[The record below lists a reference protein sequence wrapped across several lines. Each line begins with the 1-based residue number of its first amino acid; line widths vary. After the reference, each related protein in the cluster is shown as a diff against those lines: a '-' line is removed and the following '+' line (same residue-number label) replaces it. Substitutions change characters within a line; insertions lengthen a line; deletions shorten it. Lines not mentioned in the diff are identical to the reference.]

1 MTRQFAGKVEPSPA
15 LAARNRNHHLEG
27 GYTLVAAVVLVAVTS
42 VLVAMALPSWSH
54 AIQREKEE
62 ELIFRGLQYAEA
74 IRVFQSRFGRYPV
87 RLEEL
92 ISVNP
97 RCIRQLW
104 TDPMSD
110 SGEWGLIYA
119 QGTGGRQ
126 RPGQRAGGVT
136 PDRQQGGPV
145 AGGSGPSQL
154 GGSQGGRRSAR
165 AVAPILGV
173 HSTSSEK
180 AIKQFSG
187 GASHSDWLFTAELF
201 PTVQPMPGSLNIP
214 RSNASLIG
222 RPFPPDLG
230 PEEGEAP
237 KSLGQGSSPTREIRR
252 DRRDRSGG

>member
-1 MTRQFAGKVEPSPA
+1 MTRPSTGSVEPSPA
-15 LAARNRNHHLEG
+15 PATRDRDHHLAN

-42 VLVAMALPSWSH
+42 ILVAMALPSWSH

-74 IRVFQSRFGRYPV
+74 IRVFQTRFGRYPV

-104 TDPMSD
+104 TDPMTD

-119 QGTGGRQ
+119 QGNVGGQ
-126 RPGQRAGGVT
+126 QPGQRAGGVA
-136 PDRQQGGPV
+136 PERQQAGPV

-154 GGSQGGRRSAR
+154 GGSEGGRRSAR

-173 HSTSSEK
+173 HSTSNEE

-187 GASHSDWLFTAELF
+187 GAVHSDWLFTADLF

-214 RSNASLIG
+214 RSNAAFIG

-237 KSLGQGSSPTREIRR
+237 DSLGEGSAPSREVRR
-252 DRRDRSGG
+252 SRRNRSGG

>member
-1 MTRQFAGKVEPSPA
+1 
-15 LAARNRNHHLEG
+15 
-27 GYTLVAAVVLVAVTS
+27 VAS

-74 IRVFQSRFGRYPV
+74 IRVFQARFGRYPV

-104 TDPMSD
+104 TDPMTD

-126 RPGQRAGGVT
+126 QAGQKVAGVT
-136 PDRQQGGPV
+136 PERQQAGPV

-154 GGSQGGRRSAR
+154 GGSQSGRRSAR

-173 HSTSSEK
+173 HSTSSEQ

-187 GASHSDWLFTAELF
+187 GAVHSDWLFTVDLF
-201 PTVQPMPGSLNIP
+201 PAVQPMPGSLNLP
-214 RSNASLIG
+214 RSNASFIG

-237 KSLGQGSSPTREIRR
+237 KSLGQGSAPSRG
-252 DRRDRSGG
+252 DRRNRSNRSGG